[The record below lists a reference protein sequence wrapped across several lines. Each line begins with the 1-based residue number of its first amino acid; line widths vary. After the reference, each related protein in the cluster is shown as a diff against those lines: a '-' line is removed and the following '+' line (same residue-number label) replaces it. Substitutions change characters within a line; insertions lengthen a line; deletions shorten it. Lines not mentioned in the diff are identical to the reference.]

1 MTMPVRR
8 ALIALGAAATAT
20 IALSVFAQDAPDAP
34 EADDTAAEI
43 KAVESGKTSIYV
55 VPMLGQF
62 GTDILPEIYAPICE
76 DIKKVDPDVI
86 VFKLRTKSL
95 NAEDEFQDIIE
106 GDRSRRGPD
115 NDKTDW
121 NLLRDLRRQFANEL
135 PDYDQVLWVENANG
149 FISPMAF
156 GWEDMVMSPN
166 ATIGDL
172 FIWFR
177 LAAGSAN
184 GENMFGKY
192 FDAMLG
198 TIEGVA
204 SRGGWT
210 HPDRWPLLDAMTD
223 PRQRLST
230 TWVGRKA
237 IFYPNG
243 RGDFV
248 LDNSVDAPVMALT
261 ADQAEDL
268 LVTKGVVHDMNDLAL
283 LMGWPRYEVVKSA
296 KDDIEKHRAEWRA
309 LLERAKG
316 AIRAY
321 QRGRSTGDVQGLSTA
336 LRALRKLR
344 GLERSNP
351 AMPFAFAI
359 NRIPGGVQLEALIEQ
374 IEEAIKRAREG
385 GRGNG
390 GGGLGGS
397 GGGGGGIRPGGSG
410 PRPI

>member
-1 MTMPVRR
+1 MNMRIKR
-8 ALIALGAAATAT
+8 SLCAFGAAAAAT
-20 IALSVFAQDAPDAP
+20 LALSVLAQDASETDGASAEG
-34 EADDTAAEI
+34 EAAD
-43 KAVESGKTSIYV
+43 SGKTSIYI
-55 VPMLGQF
+55 VPMHGQF
-62 GTDILPEIYAPICE
+62 GTDILPEIYTPICE
-76 DIKKVDPDVI
+76 DIKKVNPDVI

-95 NAEDEFQDIIE
+95 NADHEIRDIIE
-106 GDRSRRGPD
+106 GDRNRDGPD

-135 PDYDQVLWVENANG
+135 SDYRQVLWVENANG

-156 GWEDMVMSPN
+156 GWEDMVMSPD

-177 LAAGSAN
+177 LAAASAN

-204 SRGGWT
+204 ARGGWT

-248 LDNSVDAPVMALT
+248 LDNSVDTPVMSLT

-268 LVTKGVVHDMNDLAL
+268 LITKGVVHDMNDLAL
-283 LMGWPRYEVVKSA
+283 LMGWPRYEVVKDA
-296 KDDIEKHRAEWRA
+296 KDVVEAHRSEWRE
-309 LLERAKG
+309 LLERALG
-316 AIRAY
+316 AKKSFE
-321 QRGRSTGDVQGLSTA
+321 RGRSKGDIQGLSTA

-359 NRIPGGVQLEALIEQ
+359 NRIPSGVQLEALIEQ
-374 IEEAIKRAREG
+374 VEEAIKDIRSGRRG
-385 GRGNG
+385 GR
-390 GGGLGGS
+390 GGGLGG
-397 GGGGGGIRPGGSG
+397 GGGGGGGLRPGG
-410 PRPI
+410 